1 VLSKDKFFSEENF
14 MKNNETTQTLSK
26 RLEEGLSS
34 VIGQSGITGNLS
46 QVLAYAVQ
54 KDTIS
59 YQEIR
64 EIIKDDPEDVLL
76 LADEWRLLLTVTT
89 TKSSSW
95 EDRLLSLRDGEV
107 YEIPN
112 IIRYLVQNCLHTG
125 TWDPEKVIGKFFQ
138 EFGDPNYKQI
148 PELVRSISE
157 KAVNHRITGNQIKMA
172 CLQLGLSNRV
182 DGLIAELKAAGIIS
196 PKLGSVSE
204 VNREGSPV
212 YELNP
217 GLGIGFSA

>member
-1 VLSKDKFFSEENF
+1 MRDT
-14 MKNNETTQTLSK
+14 ETTRTPSD
-26 RLEEGLSS
+26 RLEEALSA
-34 VIGQSGITGNLS
+34 VVGDARITSSLS
-46 QVLAYAVQ
+46 QVLAYAAQ
-54 KDTIS
+54 KKTIS
-59 YQEIR
+59 YQEIK

-76 LADEWRLLLTVTT
+76 LADEWRLLLTVST

-95 EDRLLSLRDGEV
+95 EDRLLALKDGEI

-112 IIRYLVQNCLHTG
+112 IIRYLLQDRLHAG
-125 TWDPEKVIGKFFQ
+125 RWDPEKVIGKFFK
-138 EFGDPNYKQI
+138 ELGDPNYKQI

-157 KAVNHRITGNQIKMA
+157 KAAHHRITGNQIKMA

-196 PKLGSVSE
+196 PKLGSVPE
-204 VNREGSPV
+204 VNREGSPI

-217 GLGIGFSA
+217 GVAIGFSP